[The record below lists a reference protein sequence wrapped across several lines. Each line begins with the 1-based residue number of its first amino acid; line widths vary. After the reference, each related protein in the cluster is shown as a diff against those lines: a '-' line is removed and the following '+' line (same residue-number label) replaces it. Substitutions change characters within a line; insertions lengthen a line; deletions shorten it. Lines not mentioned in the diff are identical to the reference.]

1 MAITVAYIIRREL
14 SAVELKNKQLSF
26 HSEIRKKRII
36 QIIRR
41 TI

>member
-1 MAITVAYIIRREL
+1 MAIIVAYVISREL
-14 SAVELKNKQLSF
+14 SAVELQNKQLSF
-26 HSEIRKKRII
+26 HSEIRRKRII